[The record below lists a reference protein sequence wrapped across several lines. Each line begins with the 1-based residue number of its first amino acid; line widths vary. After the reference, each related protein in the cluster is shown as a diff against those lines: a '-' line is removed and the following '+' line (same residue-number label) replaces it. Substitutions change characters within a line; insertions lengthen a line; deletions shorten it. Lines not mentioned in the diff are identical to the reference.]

1 MPKTILSSSS
11 KQKDTVFLLP
21 WIEKSIG
28 PLIAD
33 ESDIR
38 LPVFNFIPKL
48 QLKDLRKPQLSP
60 RILRN
65 PSHFVKVVKFHSVN
79 RFQVFATVRDS
90 AHQILVEFTP
100 QCVSEF
106 ERTHRSRITLE
117 TEHSLFII
125 SDCKLYHRDRNYIL
139 KNFGIDMKN
148 WQSAANHKRCST
160 IPVLIVNQASQFEMD
175 QIESFEHFPYLYTL

>member
-1 MPKTILSSSS
+1 MPKIILSSSS

-28 PLIAD
+28 PVIAD
-33 ESDIR
+33 GSDIR

-90 AHQILVEFTP
+90 AHQIL
-100 QCVSEF
+100 S
-106 ERTHRSRITLE
+106 
-117 TEHSLFII
+117 
-125 SDCKLYHRDRNYIL
+125 
-139 KNFGIDMKN
+139 
-148 WQSAANHKRCST
+148 
-160 IPVLIVNQASQFEMD
+160 
-175 QIESFEHFPYLYTL
+175 